1 MHPAMKHSHETD
13 QPGNGPVFHP
23 LDHLAV
29 LDITGSDALTFLQGQ
44 GTQDYLKRVPQQ
56 PLPGAFCTPKGRVVA
71 NVWNVLLSAEPTTVK
86 LVVHHSSADPLQRHL
101 GKYIPFFR
109 GSKLTNQS
117 LALHGLGLSGPE
129 TEHWLTRTLGEANQG
144 VWHKGEHFAFML
156 PDGRAQLWLAA
167 TADDYETLMEQIESA
182 LVQPASGWQR
192 LDILAGYPW
201 IDGSQTGEFVPQ
213 SIGLEQL
220 DGLSFNKGCYT
231 GQEVISRLHYKG
243 QSKRGLQRL
252 RWQGDTAPGSP
263 EVYAASGTAGTWINW
278 VADGEQCLGL
288 AMIKLAPDTPALYL
302 DSERQIPLEL
312 LN

>member
-1 MHPAMKHSHETD
+1 MHPAAKHSNETD
-13 QPGNGPVFHP
+13 QSGNTPVFYP

-29 LDITGSDALTFLQGQ
+29 LDITGTDALTFLQGQ

-71 NVWNVLLSAEPTTVK
+71 NVWNVLTAVEPATVK
-86 LVVHHSSADPLQRHL
+86 LVAHRSSADPLHRHL

-109 GSKLTNQS
+109 GSKLTDQS

-129 TEHWLTRTLGEANQG
+129 TERWLTQTLGEAKQG
-144 VWHKGEHFAFML
+144 VWRKGGHFAFTL

-167 TADDYETLMEQIESA
+167 TADDYESLIEQIESA
-182 LVQPASGWQR
+182 RVQPASDWQR

-201 IDGSQTGEFVPQ
+201 IDASLTGEFVPQ

-252 RWQGDTAPGSP
+252 RWRGDAVPESQDLYTAQ
-263 EVYAASGTAGTWINW
+263 GTAGTWINW
-278 VADGEQCLGL
+278 VSGGESSLGL
-288 AMIKLAPDTPALYL
+288 AMVKLAPETPALYL

-312 LN
+312 LE